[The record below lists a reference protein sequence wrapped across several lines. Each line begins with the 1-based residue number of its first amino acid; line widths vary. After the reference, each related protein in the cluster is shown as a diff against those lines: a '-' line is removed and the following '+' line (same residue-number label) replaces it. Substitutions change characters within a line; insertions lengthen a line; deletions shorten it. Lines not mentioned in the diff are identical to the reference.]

1 MMDID
6 RFLHF
11 EAMIG
16 SAAKSIQRL
25 KALRMDAFHLSAAHT
40 SCLTALLRA
49 MPAGLTQTELRR
61 SLGMDRAQVSRVL
74 SGLCERGYVC
84 GDGSGYKRPYRLTE
98 NGLQVSQEID
108 SIIRE
113 VLGYVSGSI
122 PPGEIERFYQT
133 FSIITENLSRAVAV
147 YGDSPESNEEQQS

>member
-40 SCLTALLRA
+40 SCMTALLRA
-49 MPAGLTQTELRR
+49 MPTGLTQTELRR

-98 NGLQVSQEID
+98 NGLRVSQEID
-108 SIIRE
+108 SIIHE

-133 FSIITENLSRAVAV
+133 FSIITENLSHAVAL
-147 YGDSPESNEEQQS
+147 YGSSPESSEEQQS

>member
-11 EAMIG
+11 ETMIG
-16 SAAKSIQRL
+16 CAAKSIQRL

-49 MPAGLTQTELRR
+49 MPEGLTQTGLRH

-84 GDGSGYKRPYRLTE
+84 CDGSGLR
-98 NGLQVSQEID
+98 VSREID
-108 SIIRE
+108 NVIRE

-122 PPGEIERFYQT
+122 PPEEIERFYQT
-133 FSIITENLSRAVAV
+133 FSIITGNLSRAVAL
-147 YGDSPESNEEQQS
+147 YGCSPESSEEQQS